1 MADSKNKVH
10 HPYPPSGGFFFYGE
24 QKMEII
30 KLNKN
35 HRFIIETNKISE
47 EQLHEIKDEWNKLF
61 PNNPLICVPKES
73 LTIVEIS

>member
-1 MADSKNKVH
+1 
-10 HPYPPSGGFFFYGE
+10 
-24 QKMEII
+24 MEII

-35 HRFIIETNKISE
+35 HRFIIETSKVSE

-61 PNNPLICVPKES
+61 PDNPLICVPKES